1 MSRMKYEANG
11 ITIEISHGSCV
22 GCGGECRDICL
33 ADVFELVDSK
43 AMAPIV

>member
-1 MSRMKYEANG
+1 MARMKYATNG

-22 GCGGECRDICL
+22 GCGGECRDNCL

-43 AMAPIV
+43 AMAPNV